1 MSELQ
6 KTEHILAMRSKIQK
20 LEEDLLSAANDKSIV
35 AGDNN
40 GLGNKLAPLEHT
52 FADCVYVRQM
62 YMPKDTAVVGK
73 IHKRK
78 HVWFLLQGCISVAT
92 EDKTEEYEAP
102 CYVVSPGGS
111 KRVILALEDTIFI
124 NIHPNPSNTQDLIE
138 LEKYNVAK
146 DYEEYEQYIKK
157 Q

>member
-6 KTEHILAMRSKIQK
+6 KTERTLVMRGKIQK
-20 LEEDLLSAANDKSIV
+20 LEEDLLSAANDSNIV

-52 FADCVYVRQM
+52 FADGVYVRQM

-73 IHKRK
+73 IHKRE

-92 EDKTEEYEAP
+92 EDKAEEYEAP

>member
-6 KTEHILAMRSKIQK
+6 KTERTLAMRSKIQK
-20 LEEDLLSAANDKSIV
+20 LEEDLLSAANINNIV

-52 FADCVYVRQM
+52 FADGVYVRQM

-73 IHKRK
+73 IHKRE

-92 EDKTEEYEAP
+92 ENKIEEYEAP

-111 KRVILALEDTIFI
+111 KRVILALEDSIFV

-146 DYEEYEQYIKK
+146 NYEEYEQYIKK

>member
-6 KTEHILAMRSKIQK
+6 KTERTLAMRSKIQK
-20 LEEDLLSAANDKSIV
+20 LEEDLLSAANDSNIV

-52 FADCVYVRQM
+52 FADGVYVRQM

-73 IHKRK
+73 IHKRE

>member
-6 KTEHILAMRSKIQK
+6 KTERTLAMRSKIQK
-20 LEEDLLSAANDKSIV
+20 LEEDLLSAANNNNIV

-52 FADCVYVRQM
+52 FADGVYVRQM

-73 IHKRK
+73 IHKRE

-92 EDKTEEYEAP
+92 ENKIEEYEAP

-111 KRVILALEDTIFI
+111 KRVILALEDSIFV

>member
-52 FADCVYVRQM
+52 FADGVYVRQM

-73 IHKRK
+73 IHKRE

>member
-6 KTEHILAMRSKIQK
+6 KTERTLAMRSKIQK
-20 LEEDLLSAANDKSIV
+20 LEEDLLSAANDSNIV

-52 FADCVYVRQM
+52 FADGVYVRQM

-73 IHKRK
+73 IHKRE

-146 DYEEYEQYIKK
+146 DYEEYKQYIKK

>member
-6 KTEHILAMRSKIQK
+6 KTEHILAMRSKIQR

-52 FADCVYVRQM
+52 FADGVYVRQM

-73 IHKRK
+73 IHKRE

>member
-52 FADCVYVRQM
+52 FADGVYVRQM

>member
-6 KTEHILAMRSKIQK
+6 KTERTLAMRSKIQK
-20 LEEDLLSAANDKSIV
+20 LEEDLLSAANNNNIV

-52 FADCVYVRQM
+52 FADGVYVRQM
-62 YMPKDTAVVGK
+62 YMPKDTAVIGK
-73 IHKRK
+73 IHKRE

-92 EDKTEEYEAP
+92 ENKIEEYEAP

-111 KRVILALEDTIFI
+111 KRVILALEDSIFV

-146 DYEEYEQYIKK
+146 NYEEYEQYIKK

>member
-1 MSELQ
+1 MNKLE
-6 KTEHILAMRSKIQK
+6 KAEHKLVMRSKIQK
-20 LEEDLLSAANDKSIV
+20 LEEDLLSAANGKNIV

-52 FADCVYVRQM
+52 FADGVYVRQM

-73 IHKRK
+73 IHKRE
-78 HVWFLLQGCISVAT
+78 HVWFLLQGCIGVAT
-92 EDKTEEYEAP
+92 EDKIKEYEAP

-111 KRVILALEDTIFI
+111 KRVILALEDTIFV
-124 NIHPNPSNTQDLIE
+124 NIHPNPNNTQDLIE

>member
-6 KTEHILAMRSKIQK
+6 KTERKLAMRSKIQK
-20 LEEDLLSAANDKSIV
+20 LEEDLLSAANDNNIV

-52 FADCVYVRQM
+52 FADGVYVRQM
-62 YMPKDTAVVGK
+62 YMPKDTAVIGK
-73 IHKRK
+73 IHKRE

-92 EDKTEEYEAP
+92 ENKIEEYEAP

-111 KRVILALEDTIFI
+111 KRVILALEDSIFV
-124 NIHPNPSNTQDLIE
+124 NIHPNPNNTQDLIE

-146 DYEEYEQYIKK
+146 DYKEYEQYIKK

>member
-1 MSELQ
+1 MNKLE
-6 KTEHILAMRSKIQK
+6 KAEHKLVMRSKIQK
-20 LEEDLLSAANDKSIV
+20 LEEDLLSAANGKNIV

-52 FADCVYVRQM
+52 FADVVYVRQM
-62 YMPKDTAVVGK
+62 YMPKDTAVIGK
-73 IHKRK
+73 IHKRE

-92 EDKTEEYEAP
+92 ENKIEEYEAP

-111 KRVILALEDTIFI
+111 KRVILALEDSIFV
-124 NIHPNPSNTQDLIE
+124 NIHPNPNNTQDLIE

-146 DYEEYEQYIKK
+146 DYKEYEQYIKK

>member
-6 KTEHILAMRSKIQK
+6 KTERTLAMRSKIQK
-20 LEEDLLSAANDKSIV
+20 LEEDLLSAANNNNIV

-52 FADCVYVRQM
+52 FADGVYVRQM
-62 YMPKDTAVVGK
+62 YMPKDTAVIGK
-73 IHKRK
+73 IHKRE

-92 EDKTEEYEAP
+92 ENKIEEYEAP
-102 CYVVSPGGS
+102 GYVVSPGGS
-111 KRVILALEDTIFI
+111 KRVILALEDTIFV
-124 NIHPNPSNTQDLIE
+124 NIHPNPNNTQDLIE

>member
-6 KTEHILAMRSKIQK
+6 KTERTLAMRSKIQK
-20 LEEDLLSAANDKSIV
+20 LEEDLLSAANNNNIV

-52 FADCVYVRQM
+52 FADGVYVRQM
-62 YMPKDTAVVGK
+62 YMPKDTAVIGK
-73 IHKRK
+73 IHKRE

-92 EDKTEEYEAP
+92 ENKIEEYEAP
-102 CYVVSPGGS
+102 RYVVSPGGS
-111 KRVILALEDTIFI
+111 KRVILALEDSIFV

-146 DYEEYEQYIKK
+146 NYEEYEQYIKK

>member
-1 MSELQ
+1 MNQLEKAERKLV
-6 KTEHILAMRSKIQK
+6 MRGKIQK
-20 LEEDLLSAANDKSIV
+20 LEDDLLSVANDDSIV

-52 FADCVYVRQM
+52 FADGVYIRQM
-62 YMPKDTAVVGK
+62 HMSKDTAVVGK
-73 IHKRK
+73 IHKRE

-92 EDKTEEYEAP
+92 EDKLEEYEAP

-111 KRVILALEDTIFI
+111 KRVILALEDTIFV

-138 LEKYNVAK
+138 LEKYNVVK
-146 DYEEYEQYIKK
+146 NYEEYEQHIKK

>member
-6 KTEHILAMRSKIQK
+6 KTERTLAMRSKIQK
-20 LEEDLLSAANDKSIV
+20 LEEDLLSAANNNNIV

-52 FADCVYVRQM
+52 FADGVYVRQM
-62 YMPKDTAVVGK
+62 YMPKDTAVIGK
-73 IHKRK
+73 IHKRE

-92 EDKTEEYEAP
+92 ENKIEEYEAP

-111 KRVILALEDTIFI
+111 KRVILALEDSIFV